1 MDKLAKKYKLFII
14 IALIVVVV
22 GMTLFGIFGF
32 NNTVDYSS
40 SYEVRVGI
48 EQSVEDAKLTLKS
61 SADEYLNSKGIKAVD
76 YASQQLNDGKTLVY
90 KFNKDV
96 NIDDADMKTYIQAK
110 FDASQT
116 LVGITVTAEY
126 SEVRGN
132 NPFNV
137 GAVVLALGIALV
149 VAFLFA
155 LIMEKLS
162 GALALI
168 CTSVASALAF
178 ISLLAIVRLPSE
190 PVVAI
195 SISLAMVL
203 SAILSC
209 STIAKCSEKYKL
221 SGETKPN
228 TFEIAEQAIKSEN
241 KKYLL
246 IAIALLVASIAI
258 SAFIQPYLMFAGAQI
273 LLAGLVATA
282 VSYFGTPLMWALIKG
297 AKKSK

>member
-14 IALIVVVV
+14 IALVVVV
-22 GMTLFGIFGF
+22 IGMTLFGIFGF

-48 EQSVEDAKLTLKS
+48 EQSVEGAKSTLKS
-61 SADEYLNSKGIKAVD
+61 GAEEYLSSKGIKAVD
-76 YASQQLNDGKTLVY
+76 YASQQLNGGKTLVY
-90 KFNKDV
+90 KFDKNV
-96 NIDDADMKTYIQAK
+96 ELNAEEMKGYIQDK
-110 FDASQT
+110 FNEST
-116 LVGITVTAEY
+116 SLYGITVTAEY
-126 SEVRGN
+126 SQVRGN

-137 GAVVLALGIALV
+137 GAVVIAVAIAVV

-168 CTSVASALAF
+168 CTSVASAIVF
-178 ISLLAIVRLPSE
+178 IAMLAIVRIPSE

-203 SAILSC
+203 SAVLSC

-221 SGETKPN
+221 ANVSKPN
-228 TFEIAEQAIKSEN
+228 AFEVAEQAIASEN

-246 IAIALLVASIAI
+246 TLIAVLIAAVTI
-258 SAFIQPYLMFAGAQI
+258 SAFIQPYLMFAGLHV
-273 LLAGLVATA
+273 LLAGLVASA
-282 VSYFGTPLMWALIKG
+282 VSYFGTPLMWALIKSG
-297 AKKSK
+297 KKAK